1 MSVKFTAQQEMEV
14 ELAFEILGAL
24 GDFID
29 KLSDE
34 IISKEENKLLH
45 DIMLKNQC
53 QVLFGTIRNN
63 KISIKVN

>member
-34 IISKEENKLLH
+34 IISKVQGPHWCHSNRPHLAGSLLE
-45 DIMLKNQC
+45 
-53 QVLFGTIRNN
+53 GP
-63 KISIKVN
+63 